1 MNPSGSHLAT
11 TPAAQIAWLFP
22 GQGSQ
27 SVGMGKDL
35 VESSAA
41 AREVFDRADKA
52 LGEKLSRLILEGPE
66 DELTLTT
73 NAQPA
78 LVTMSAAVLAAIHE
92 RHPNLPTP
100 RFAAGHSLG
109 EYSALVAAGGLS
121 LEDAVRLVR
130 ARGRAMQGA
139 VPAGEGAMAA
149 IMGVD
154 ASKLEAICREVGEE
168 KDAEGNAYGVVSCAN
183 FNAPGQIV
191 IAGSA
196 RAVARVSERTGEEKG
211 KAIPLKVSAPFHCA
225 LMAPA
230 AKVLRGELDKVEVKT
245 LTFPVVANVDA
256 RPNADPARVKE
267 LLVRQVDG
275 AVRWEQAVRLMHMEG
290 ITQAI
295 EIGPGKVLAG
305 LGKRIAK
312 EMKIHSV
319 GDVASLSALADFLAP
334 PAAASGEPEAEA
346 SAS

>member
-1 MNPSGSHLAT
+1 
-11 TPAAQIAWLFP
+11 
-22 GQGSQ
+22 
-27 SVGMGKDL
+27 MGKDL
-35 VESSAA
+35 LESSPA
-41 AREVFDRADKA
+41 ARDVFERADKA
-52 LGEKLSRLILEGPE
+52 LGESLSKIILEGPE
-66 DELTLTT
+66 DVLTLTA

-78 LVTMSAAVLAAIHE
+78 LVTMSTAVLAAMRE
-92 RHPNLPTP
+92 KHPDLPAP

-109 EYSALVAAGGLS
+109 EYSALVAAGALT
-121 LEDAVRLVR
+121 LEDAVRTVR
-130 ARGRAMQGA
+130 ARGNAMQGA

-149 IMGVD
+149 IMGLD
-154 ASKLEAICREVGEE
+154 SSRLESICREGSDE

-191 IAGSA
+191 IAGAA
-196 RAVARVSERTGEEKG
+196 RAVARASERAGEEKG

-230 AKVLRGELDKVEVKT
+230 AKVLEAELTKVEVKP

-256 RPNADPARVKE
+256 RPNTDPKRVKE

-290 ITQAI
+290 ITHAI

-305 LGKRIAK
+305 LGRRIAK
-312 EMKIHSV
+312 EMKILSV
-319 GDVASLSALADFLAP
+319 GDAASLGAIPAHLSPAP
-334 PAAASGEPEAEA
+334 AEGASETV
-346 SAS
+346 